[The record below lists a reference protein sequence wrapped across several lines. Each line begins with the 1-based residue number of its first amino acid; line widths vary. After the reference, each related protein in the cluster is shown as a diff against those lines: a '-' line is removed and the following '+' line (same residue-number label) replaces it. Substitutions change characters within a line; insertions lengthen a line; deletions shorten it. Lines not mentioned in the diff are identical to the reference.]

1 MDVVKVINFI
11 DKNNKLNENKNSLN
25 ITYSRTVNI
34 IVGYYPYPEMIHS
47 FIMEIKNN
55 LNTEMKN
62 YTNVKGGMTNWDY
75 FLNKDIFN
83 KFLTFIINKHQI
95 SHPHLFKY
103 FLEKYNVKEAWGN
116 QIQKN
121 DSLDYHTHSCWHG
134 ILYLT
139 KGCDLIFPELNLKI
153 TPEPGDYYIF
163 PPEIL
168 HGFNKC
174 EEENNRYSLIFNLEQ
189 KETKFN
195 FSKKIKNLD

>member
-1 MDVVKVINFI
+1 VINFI

>member
-1 MDVVKVINFI
+1 MINFI

>member
-1 MDVVKVINFI
+1 
-11 DKNNKLNENKNSLN
+11 
-25 ITYSRTVNI
+25 
-34 IVGYYPYPEMIHS
+34 
-47 FIMEIKNN
+47 MEIKNN

-62 YTNVKGGMTNWDY
+62 HTNVKGGMTNWDY

-103 FLEKYNVKEAWGN
+103 FLEKYTVKEAWGN

-121 DSLDYHTHSCWHG
+121 DSLDNHTHSCWHG

>member
-1 MDVVKVINFI
+1 MINFI

-62 YTNVKGGMTNWDY
+62 HTNVKGGMTNWDY

-103 FLEKYNVKEAWGN
+103 FLEKYTVKEAWGD

>member
-1 MDVVKVINFI
+1 MINFI

-25 ITYSRTVNI
+25 ITYSRTINI

-62 YTNVKGGMTNWDY
+62 YANVTGGMTNWDY

-103 FLEKYNVKEAWGN
+103 FLEKYTVKEAWGN

>member
-1 MDVVKVINFI
+1 MINFI

-103 FLEKYNVKEAWGN
+103 FLEKYSVKEAWGN